1 MARSSSSA
9 AGKRQPVF
17 ADLNLEIRP
26 YQSRIVDK
34 ALAMFAGEYLN
45 LRDEIE
51 PPAHSVLIESPTGS
65 GKTIMGLEVAR
76 QMQRRYG
83 FSIGWVAMRRNLLSQ
98 AQQENHARGF
108 NIDLKT
114 ISMFDKN
121 PPQVDMLIV
130 DEAQHDAA
138 MSMANLHCS
147 IEPKKIL
154 GLTATPF
161 RTDRIKLCF
170 DKVIKDA
177 GIHQLIQD
185 GYLSRYHHYTI
196 PEYTPESV
204 AQFYLREARKWGKTL
219 VFFHRL
225 VQCEACH
232 RLLTAGGARAEVVTA
247 RTNREQQIAD
257 FAVGRI
263 DVLVNMAILTEGF
276 DCPSLATV
284 FCRPSGRAC
293 TIQMGGRVFR
303 KHQPLPFKQVVQC
316 RRTRHPFVRTA
327 LADEQYSWSGEQW
340 LSLQLNRHIESISD
354 RARQAIARS
363 RTELP
368 NLVAAHRTR
377 RCPGNGPSRRS
388 GFTYTRNRTLEG
400 SMKVAGGLW
409 PLVVFHMYSESKC
422 PPSGLPRPRH
432 E

>member
-1 MARSSSSA
+1 
-9 AGKRQPVF
+9 
-17 ADLNLEIRP
+17 
-26 YQSRIVDK
+26 
-34 ALAMFAGEYLN
+34 
-45 LRDEIE
+45 
-51 PPAHSVLIESPTGS
+51 
-65 GKTIMGLEVAR
+65 
-76 QMQRRYG
+76 
-83 FSIGWVAMRRNLLSQ
+83 MRRNLLSQ

-108 NIDLKT
+108 NVDLRT

-121 PPQVDMLIV
+121 PPQVDMLVV

-138 MSMANLHCS
+138 MSMANLHCA
-147 IEPKKIL
+147 IGPKKIL

-196 PEYTPESV
+196 PDYTPESV
-204 AQFYLREARKWGKTL
+204 AAFLLNDTEKWGKTL

-232 RLLTAGGARAEVVTA
+232 RQLTAGGIRAEVVTA
-247 RTNREQQIAD
+247 RTNRERQLAE
-257 FAVGRI
+257 FAAGKI
-263 DVLVNMAILTEGF
+263 DVLLNMSILTEGF

-303 KHQPLPFKQVVQC
+303 KHESLDFKQVVQC
-316 RRTRHPFVRTA
+316 RRTRHPFIRTA
-327 LADEQYSWSGEQW
+327 LAEEQYSWSGEQW
-340 LSLQLNRHIESISD
+340 QSLKLNRRIESISD

-363 RTELP
+363 RSELP
-368 NLVAAHRTR
+368 KLVAAHRTR
-377 RCPGNGPSRRS
+377 
-388 GFTYTRNRTLEG
+388 
-400 SMKVAGGLW
+400 
-409 PLVVFHMYSESKC
+409 PLPWQEPES
-422 PPSGLPRPRH
+422 
-432 E
+432 

>member
-1 MARSSSSA
+1 MTSQSQSA
-9 AGKRQPVF
+9 AAPQPVF

-26 YQSRIVDK
+26 YQARIVNK
-34 ALAMFAGEYLN
+34 ALAMFAGQYRNGCE
-45 LRDEIE
+45 EIE
-51 PPAHSVLIESPTGS
+51 PVAHSVLIESPTGS

-76 QMQRRYG
+76 QMQRRFG

-98 AQQENHARGF
+98 ARCENRDRGF
-108 NIDLKT
+108 NVDLHT

-138 MSMANLHCS
+138 MSMANLHCT

-185 GYLSRYHHYTI
+185 DYLSRYHHYTI
-196 PEYTPESV
+196 PDYSPEAV
-204 AQFYLREARKWGKTL
+204 AHFFLQDAQKWGKTL
-219 VFFHRL
+219 IFFHRL

-232 RLLTAGGARAEVVTA
+232 RLLAAGGVRAEVVTA

-257 FAVGRI
+257 FAAGRI
-263 DVLVNMAILTEGF
+263 DVLLNMAILTEGF

-303 KHQPLPFKQVVQC
+303 KHESLAFKQIVQC

-327 LADEQYSWSGEQW
+327 LAAEQYAWSGEEWQ
-340 LSLQLNRHIESISD
+340 SLKLNRRIESISQ

-368 NLVAAHRTR
+368 KLVAAHR
-377 RCPGNGPSRRS
+377 SR
-388 GFTYTRNRTLEG
+388 
-400 SMKVAGGLW
+400 
-409 PLVVFHMYSESKC
+409 PLPWQPAEN
-422 PPSGLPRPRH
+422 
-432 E
+432 